1 MICFLHTVSVLQT
14 EAAGSHILDITQL
27 YACTVLAHTDY
38 IRYKFTL
45 QEEETH
51 AIHRYICCILPLII
65 VISYVKDTWY
75 G

>member
-1 MICFLHTVSVLQT
+1 MLCCLRLISVLQT

-27 YACTVLAHTDY
+27 YCIVLAHTDY
-38 IRYKFTL
+38 IYYKFTR

-51 AIHRYICCILPLII
+51 AIRRYICCILPVII
-65 VISYVKDTWY
+65 VVSYVKTTCY